1 MSNTR
6 VQLEI
11 GALADL
17 DIAALRN
24 HWLRYYGTMAP
35 KHMSRE
41 LMVQAIAYRI
51 QEEALGGL
59 SVLSRTKLSRSDTPL
74 RAAPARVD
82 RTIKS
87 GTLFIREWQG
97 KTIEVIANEKGG
109 YLYRGSTYKSLSAI
123 ARAVTGTRWSG
134 PAFFGLKE
142 EKPRGAQ

>member
-6 VQLEI
+6 VQMEI

-17 DIAALRN
+17 DIPALKDQWR
-24 HWLRYYGTMAP
+24 RYYGAMAP

-51 QEEALGGL
+51 QEEAFGGL
-59 SVLSRTKLSRSDTPL
+59 SVLSRTKLGRSDTPM
-74 RAAPARVD
+74 RAGPARVD
-82 RTIKS
+82 RTVKS

-97 KTIEVIANEKGG
+97 RTIEVIADEKGG
-109 YLYRGSTYKSLSAI
+109 FQYRGSTYKSLSAV

-134 PAFFGLKE
+134 PAFLGLKVG
-142 EKPRGAQ
+142 KARGSR